1 MNYYQVILLAIVQGL
16 TEFLP
21 VSSSGHL
28 VIAQKLMEF
37 EAPPVIFDI
46 FLHFGTLISILIV
59 FRKRL
64 AKMAVGLFKKEK
76 WATGIFI
83 LTALGTLPAAILGFF
98 LKDYLET
105 LFDSVKLVGFSF
117 LVTGFILILTKFFF
131 SNRKNFGK
139 MKQKDA
145 LFIGIFQAMAII
157 PGISRSGATISSGLL
172 RGLKSQTAFYY
183 SFYLAIPAIL
193 GALLITVSEASQEGI
208 FQLEYLN
215 QSLLGMFV
223 SALVGIIALLILE
236 KIIIKSKFWYFGIY
250 CFIAG
255 FLSLYII
262 PRFLL

>member
-28 VIAQKLMEF
+28 AIAQSFMRF
-37 EAPPVIFDI
+37 ETPPVVFDV
-46 FLHFGTLISILIV
+46 FLHFGTLLSILII
-59 FRKRL
+59 FHKRL
-64 AKMAVGLFKKEK
+64 VKILIGLFKKEK
-76 WATGIFI
+76 WAINIFI
-83 LTALGTLPAAILGFF
+83 LTLIGTLPAAIVGIF
-98 LKDYLET
+98 LSNYLEL
-105 LFDSVKLVGFSF
+105 LFGSVKLVGVSF
-117 LVTGFILILTKFFF
+117 CITGLFLIFTKFF
-131 SNRKNFGK
+131 SKDVKNFEK
-139 MKQKDA
+139 VSWKDSLLVGLAQA
-145 LFIGIFQAMAII
+145 LAII

-183 SFYLAIPAIL
+183 SFYLVIPAIL
-193 GALLITVSEASQEGI
+193 GALLITVLEARQERI

-250 CFIAG
+250 CFIVG

>member
-1 MNYYQVILLAIVQGL
+1 MNYDQVVLLAVVQGL

-28 VIAQKLMEF
+28 VIFQNLMEF
-37 EAPPVIFDI
+37 ETPPVIFDI

-64 AKMAVGLFKKEK
+64 AKIVVGLSKKEK
-76 WATGIFI
+76 WATGIFT

-98 LKDYLET
+98 LKDYLEI
-105 LFDSVKLVGFSF
+105 LFGSVKLVGFSF
-117 LVTGFILILTKFFF
+117 LITGFMLILTKIFFA
-131 SNRKNFGK
+131 NRKNFET

-145 LFIGIFQAMAII
+145 LFIGIFQAIAII

-193 GALLITVSEASQEGI
+193 GALLITVMEARQETT
-208 FQLEYLN
+208 FQFEYLN
-215 QSLLGMFV
+215 QSLLGLSV
-223 SALVGIIALLILE
+223 SAFVGIIALLILE